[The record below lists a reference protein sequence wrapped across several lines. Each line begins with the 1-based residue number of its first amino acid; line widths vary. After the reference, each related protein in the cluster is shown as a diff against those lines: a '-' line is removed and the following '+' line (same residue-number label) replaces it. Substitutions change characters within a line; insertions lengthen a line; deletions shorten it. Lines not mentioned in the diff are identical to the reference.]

1 MLFDRAG
8 HNGTTGWRIRSLPA
22 RPFEGPKAALLAQL
36 ALDICTDGLAW
47 IGSKLIKALAQRLPQ
62 VQLNRVIVR
71 WLRLTG

>member
-1 MLFDRAG
+1 LIERVI
-8 HNGTTGWRIRSLPA
+8 TA
-22 RPFEGPKAALLAQL
+22 RPVGESGRFLRALSRRPKAALLAQL

-71 WLRLTG
+71 CLQLTG

>member
-36 ALDICTDGLAW
+36 ALDICTDRLAW
-47 IGSKLIKALAQRLPQ
+47 IGSTIDQGLGAAAAA
-62 VQLNRVIVR
+62 
-71 WLRLTG
+71 GSA